1 MKNKRLVLLLSTFV
15 LTASM
20 TIGCGSSGNKY
31 AATTEEYAAES
42 AYDGAVESKSVYQN
56 DSAELNAEGP
66 MAEGA
71 TEVVDT
77 SRKLITTMNIS
88 SETEDLDSVL
98 SEVQNKVK
106 ELGGYIESSDIYNG
120 SSYYSGSKPSRNA
133 YLTLRIPANNLDKFV
148 DVVEGSTN
156 ITNKS
161 TSVED
166 VTLNYVD
173 IESKKNALTSEE
185 KRLLEILES
194 AETVEDIITVE
205 SRLSEVRYEIESIES
220 QLRTYDNKINYS
232 TVYLSIDEVSKFT
245 ETQEKGPVQRMREGF
260 VNSIAEVIA
269 AVVEGFVW
277 FVIHLPQIIL
287 ILVAIVIVILI
298 IRAIDKAGKKKN
310 YKNML
315 KMQQVQQMPPMP
327 PQNIQKDN
335 NGK

>member
-1 MKNKRLVLLLSTFV
+1 MKKRRLVLLLSTFV

-20 TIGCGSSGNKY
+20 MLGCGSSGDKY
-31 AATTEEYAAES
+31 AASTAEYATES
-42 AYDGAVESKSVYQN
+42 AYDSAFESKSVYQDN
-56 DSAELNAEGP
+56 GVELNTEAP
-66 MAEGA
+66 MAEESG

-120 SSYYSGSKPSRNA
+120 SSYYSGSRPTRNA

-205 SRLSEVRYEIESIES
+205 SRLSEVR
-220 QLRTYDNKINYS
+220 
-232 TVYLSIDEVSKFT
+232 
-245 ETQEKGPVQRMREGF
+245 
-260 VNSIAEVIA
+260 
-269 AVVEGFVW
+269 
-277 FVIHLPQIIL
+277 
-287 ILVAIVIVILI
+287 
-298 IRAIDKAGKKKN
+298 
-310 YKNML
+310 
-315 KMQQVQQMPPMP
+315 
-327 PQNIQKDN
+327 
-335 NGK
+335 